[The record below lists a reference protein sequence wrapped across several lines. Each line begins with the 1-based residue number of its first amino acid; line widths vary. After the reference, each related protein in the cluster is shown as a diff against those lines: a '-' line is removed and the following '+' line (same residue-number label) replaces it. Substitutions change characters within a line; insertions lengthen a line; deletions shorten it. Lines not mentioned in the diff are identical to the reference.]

1 MKIVVTGTRGIPNIM
16 GGVETHC
23 EELFPRMVKRG
34 VDVTLIRRSNYVQ
47 DTLKE
52 WNGVKLVTLPSPK
65 KKSFEAIIH
74 TFRAINEAKRLG
86 ADVLHV
92 HAIGPALLVPYAKLL
107 GMKVVFTH
115 HGPDYD
121 RDKWGLAAKTILKL
135 GERMGCMFAD
145 DVIVISNVI
154 KNLIAKKYGRTKNV
168 HLIYNG
174 VSESEICDY
183 PEYFEE
189 LGIEK
194 GKYILGMC
202 RFVPEKNLH
211 HLVEAFGKV
220 KRLKGKK
227 VRNADM
233 DRSDNA
239 DFSDIKLVLAGD
251 TDFEDAYSLGLKE
264 MARKNGVVLTGFIK
278 GRKLHSLL
286 TNCRCYCLP
295 SSHEGLPIALLEA
308 MSYGVKVLVSDIPAN
323 LEVGLPKEDYF
334 PCGDVDA
341 LAEKLAKIIEKPV
354 EHVDYDMSKYDWE
367 EIADEVKAVYES
379 FKK

>member
-23 EELFPRMVKRG
+23 EELFPRIAQRG
-34 VDVTLIRRSNYVQ
+34 FDVTVIRRTNYVK
-47 DTLKE
+47 DDLTE
-52 WNGVKLVTLPSPK
+52 WNGVKLVDIDSPK

-74 TFRAINEAKRLG
+74 TFRAINEAKRLK
-86 ADVLHV
+86 ADILHI
-92 HAIGPALLVPYAKLL
+92 HAIGPALLVPYAKIL

-121 RDKWGLAAKTILKL
+121 RDKWGFAAKTMLKL

-145 DVIVISNVI
+145 EVIVISDVI
-154 KNLIAKKYGRTKNV
+154 RNLIKRKYNRTSHV

-174 VSESEICDY
+174 VSQPEICDY
-183 PEYFEE
+183 PEYFNE

-211 HLVEAFGKV
+211 HLIDAYVKV
-220 KRLKGKK
+220 KE
-227 VRNADM
+227 RNPDL
-233 DRSDNA
+233 
-239 DFSDIKLVLAGD
+239 DIKLVLAGD
-251 TDFEDAYSLGLKE
+251 TDFEDDYSRSLKE
-264 MARKNGVVLTGFIK
+264 VARKNGVVLTGFIK

-308 MSYGVKVLVSDIPAN
+308 MSYGVKVIVSDIPAN
-323 LEVGLPKEDYF
+323 REVGLQEYDYF
-334 PCGDVDA
+334 PVGDIDA
-341 LAEKLAKIIEKPV
+341 LAEKLSTVIERPL
-354 EHVDYDMSKYDWE
+354 EHIDYDMAKYNWDK
-367 EIADEVKAVYES
+367 IADQVTTVYQNL
-379 FKK
+379 